1 MNKARVATVF
11 APYLLVSVVYLVAQA
26 TDLGS
31 VSTFLKPLL
40 MLLLLAAF
48 LFSLPR
54 VRSELALLGSLGIL
68 FSWAGDVTL
77 GAPGDLSFLVG
88 LGFFL
93 LAHVAYIVLFLR
105 RLRMRRL
112 RPVALVYLAWWV
124 ALVVV
129 LAPHLGALLVPVA
142 VYGLVLGSMGAIGLS
157 CNRWIAIG
165 GALFVISDTLLGL
178 NRFLPGF
185 ELWQV
190 HTIIML
196 TYLAAQGLIAYGA
209 IRMAWTRTAQSQTA
223 QSQTAQ
229 TQTERMP

>member
-1 MNKARVATVF
+1 MNKARVLTVF
-11 APYLLVSVVYLVAQA
+11 VPYLIVSVVHLVALAIDADQ
-26 TDLGS
+26 
-31 VSTFLKPLL
+31 VSTFTKPLL
-40 MLLLLAAF
+40 MPLLLAAF

-54 VRSELALLGSLGIL
+54 IRSELALHGSLGIL

-77 GAPGDLSFLVG
+77 ASPGDLGFLVG

-105 RLRMRRL
+105 KLRMRRL

-129 LAPHLGALLVPVA
+129 LAPHLGSLLVPVA
-142 VYGLVLGSMGAIGLS
+142 VYGLVLGAMGAIGLS

-165 GALFVISDTLLGL
+165 GALFVVSDTLLGL

-185 ELWQV
+185 DLWQV
-190 HTIIML
+190 DTTIML
-196 TYLAAQGLIAYGA
+196 TYLVAQGFIAFGA
-209 IRMAWTRTAQSQTA
+209 IRMSWAR
-223 QSQTAQ
+223 
-229 TQTERMP
+229 